1 MHQATDLFQG
11 ISIRRPLFIISL
23 TVLPLAAQAEH
34 KALPDVSVQGH
45 YDNGIGT
52 SDSASEGV
60 VTGRLIENRPRLR
73 PGEVLEFVP
82 GLIVTQHSGDGK
94 ANQYFL
100 RGFNLDHGTDFST
113 TVDGMPVN
121 MRTHAHG
128 QGYTDLNFLIPE
140 LVDSIRYRKGPYF
153 AEEGDFSSAG
163 AAHLGLYR
171 SLPKGQ
177 ASLTLG
183 PDGYQRALALKSNP
197 WLNGQLLYGLEL
209 QRNNGPWDVPEGLRK
224 TNAILRY
231 SSGSSDNGQTLT
243 AMAYQ
248 NRWTSTDQV
257 PLRAVNSGQ
266 IGRFGSLDPSSG
278 GESSRYSLSWTLRD
292 RQGNQLREANAYAI
306 ASALDLYSN
315 FTYFLDNPVD
325 GDQFNQREKRTL
337 YGLNLSNTWAG
348 HLAGMDTQTRL
359 GIQTRMDRISPVGL
373 YTTVQRQR
381 LGTTREDRVNQESIG
396 LYADNSLQWTPWLRT
411 VAGVRVDSYRF
422 RVNSDLAANSGKASD
437 SITSPKLSVI
447 LGPWAKTEYFVNWGK
462 GFHSNDARGTTQTQL
477 PGGGGPTS
485 PVTPLVGT
493 KGREIGVR
501 TEWIPGLQTSLALW
515 ELDIASELV
524 FIGDAGNT
532 EPSRASRRRG
542 IELNNHYVIRPWLL
556 MDLDLAASRAR
567 FRDND
572 PAGPFVPGA
581 INKVASFGL
590 TVTDQGPW
598 YGGVQ
603 LRYFGPRALIEDN
616 SARSAST
623 VLAYGR
629 LGYKLTPSTRLTADV
644 FNLFNRKANDIDYF
658 YTSRL
663 NGEPAAGV
671 DDFHIHPV
679 EPRTLRVTLS
689 QQF

>member
-1 MHQATDLFQG
+1 M
-11 ISIRRPLFIISL
+11 
-23 TVLPLAAQAEH
+23 
-34 KALPDVSVQGH
+34 
-45 YDNGIGT
+45 
-52 SDSASEGV
+52 
-60 VTGRLIENRPRLR
+60 
-73 PGEVLEFVP
+73 
-82 GLIVTQHSGDGK
+82 
-94 ANQYFL
+94 
-100 RGFNLDHGTDFST
+100 
-113 TVDGMPVN
+113 
-121 MRTHAHG
+121 
-128 QGYTDLNFLIPE
+128 
-140 LVDSIRYRKGPYF
+140 
-153 AEEGDFSSAG
+153 
-163 AAHLGLYR
+163 
-171 SLPKGQ
+171 
-177 ASLTLG
+177 
-183 PDGYQRALALKSNP
+183 
-197 WLNGQLLYGLEL
+197 
-209 QRNNGPWDVPEGLRK
+209 
-224 TNAILRY
+224 
-231 SSGSSDNGQTLT
+231 
-243 AMAYQ
+243 
-248 NRWTSTDQV
+248 
-257 PLRAVNSGQ
+257 
-266 IGRFGSLDPSSG
+266 
-278 GESSRYSLSWTLRD
+278 
-292 RQGNQLREANAYAI
+292 
-306 ASALDLYSN
+306 
-315 FTYFLDNPVD
+315 
-325 GDQFNQREKRTL
+325 
-337 YGLNLSNTWAG
+337 
-348 HLAGMDTQTRL
+348 
-359 GIQTRMDRISPVGL
+359 
-373 YTTVQRQR
+373 
-381 LGTTREDRVNQESIG
+381 
-396 LYADNSLQWTPWLRT
+396 
-411 VAGVRVDSYRF
+411 RVDSYRF